1 MLRRKQLHLA
11 WENHDDADFLSA
23 CELAEAISA
32 AAGDREARFELNVQ
46 RSPARAELWLGLVLA
61 QREELLRLWQ
71 SIKAWPGS
79 HANEDMDAW
88 QDCMEEVAACHAHH
102 AARPLAACGISKKQN
117 LRFAG
122 CKRVRPALGPL
133 DIERPFDVRVTYWA
147 MGRQRPGGW
156 DFDKRAIWNGWMV
169 GTKMLGYQ
177 YCPRF
182 GGLYAAFALLPESAA
197 CGPEEAW
204 RLAEAPLP
212 LQDYGE
218 DIAPPRIAVPRD
230 VPIPKGYR
238 RIKV

>member
-1 MLRRKQLHLA
+1 MTLRKQLHLV
-11 WENHDDADFLSA
+11 WEHHDDAEFLNA
-23 CELAEAISA
+23 CEMAEAILA
-32 AAGDREARFELNVQ
+32 AAGDQEACLELNVQ
-46 RSPARAELWLGLVLA
+46 RSPARVELRLGLVLA

-71 SIKAWPGS
+71 LIKAWPGS
-79 HANEDMDAW
+79 HANEDMEAW
-88 QDCMEEVAACHAHH
+88 QVRMDEIAACHARH
-102 AARPLAACGISKKQN
+102 ASRPLAACGISKKQN

-133 DIERPFDVRVTYWA
+133 DIERPFDARLTYWA

-156 DFDKRAIWNGWMV
+156 DFDKLAIKKAWMV
-169 GTKMLGYQ
+169 GTKMLGCQ

-204 RLAEAPLP
+204 RLAEAPPALTG
-212 LQDYGE
+212 DGE
-218 DIAPPRIAVPRD
+218 DVVPRQIVVPRD

-238 RIKV
+238 RIKA